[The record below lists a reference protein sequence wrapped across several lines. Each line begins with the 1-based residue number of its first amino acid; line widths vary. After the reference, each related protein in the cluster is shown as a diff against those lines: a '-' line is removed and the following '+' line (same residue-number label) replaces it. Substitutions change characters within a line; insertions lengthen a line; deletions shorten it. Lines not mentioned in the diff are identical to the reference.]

1 MRLFIAVAAGA
12 GVADYAAGVRR
23 ALERHDADLAR
34 RGLKW
39 VEPAN
44 LHLTLRFIGEVAA
57 PLADEVVA
65 AVDRA
70 VPQAPFPLEFG
81 APCWLPGPRRPRV
94 LMLPLVHDVPALAAL
109 KRTIDER
116 LPAGVPAEEPRPF
129 RPHLTLARV
138 RDGWQDRA
146 ASAGPAIA
154 ALVPPSGAGR
164 VECAVLFESR
174 LGREGPAYSARAR
187 AGLDAW

>member
-1 MRLFIAVAAGA
+1 MRLFVAVVAGSGAAE
-12 GVADYAAGVRR
+12 YAADVRR
-23 ALERHDADLAR
+23 AVERHDAELAR

-39 VEPAN
+39 VERTH
-44 LHLTLRFIGEVAA
+44 LHLTLRFMGDVAP

-70 VPQAPFPLEFG
+70 VTQAPFPLEFG
-81 APCWLPGPRRPRV
+81 APSWLPGPGRPRV

-109 KRTIDER
+109 KRAIDER
-116 LPAGVPAEEPRPF
+116 LPAGVPAEEARPL

-146 ASAGPAIA
+146 AAAGPALA
-154 ALVPPSGAGR
+154 ALAPLTGGGR
-164 VECAVLFESR
+164 VESAVLFESR
-174 LGREGPAYSARAR
+174 LGPQGPVYAARAR
-187 AGLDAW
+187 ARLDAS